1 MAKLIEG
8 IPGRD
13 LDPDFDIDENNACIL
28 SNDDKDDIDL
38 IYDMDDYA
46 VDESCSPVH
55 VKVVLKDGST
65 VIVSMKKSELKAYT
79 KAVNELLEDDDP
91 DSPITPKEAKA
102 FIEQAQASYT
112 PAQSTGWKI
121 FKVLIYIWVAAVI
134 VGILI
139 ALFGK

>member
-13 LDPDFDIDENNACIL
+13 LDPDFDIDENNAYIL

-46 VDESCSPVH
+46 VDESHSPAH
-55 VKVVLKDGST
+55 VKVMLKDGSA
-65 VIVSMKKSELKAYT
+65 VIVSMKKSELKAYM
-79 KAVNELLEDDDP
+79 KAVNELLEEDDP
-91 DSPITPKEAKA
+91 DRPPTFQETLAA
-102 FIEQAQASYT
+102 MEQVRANYT
-112 PAQSTGWKI
+112 PAQRTAWKI
-121 FKVLIYIWVAAVI
+121 LKVILYIWAAAVI

>member
-8 IPGRD
+8 IPGRN
-13 LDPDFDIDENNACIL
+13 LDPDIDIDENNADII

-46 VDESCSPVH
+46 VDESHSPAH
-55 VKVVLKDGST
+55 VKVMLKDGSA

-79 KAVNELLEDDDP
+79 KAVNELLEEDDP
-91 DSPITPKEAKA
+91 DRPITFKETKEL
-102 FIEQAQASYT
+102 IDQAQANYT

-121 FKVLIYIWVAAVI
+121 FKVLLYIWAAAVI

-139 ALFGK
+139 ALFGM